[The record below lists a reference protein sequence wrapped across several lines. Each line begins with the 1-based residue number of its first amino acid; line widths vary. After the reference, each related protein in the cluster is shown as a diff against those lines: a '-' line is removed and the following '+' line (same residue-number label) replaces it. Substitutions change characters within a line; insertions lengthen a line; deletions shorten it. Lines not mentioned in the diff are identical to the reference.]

1 MENSCSFSESA
12 VWLMLCP
19 IEVTCHF
26 YRNLS
31 CAPPVSK
38 VVVCLVLADSE
49 SPVTWSTGCTG
60 VASGC
65 TSNAGGWGFALKLLC
80 PPQAEGQQVGRL
92 LHNSAKLQH
101 LRNIKPAFVWKC
113 LAQCPNHW
121 ELAIRPECITLSIKF
136 SPAASVYICLYWI
149 SSVPLFPSHSI
160 SFSKVHLG
168 IPSSPRSAL

>member
-1 MENSCSFSESA
+1 
-12 VWLMLCP
+12 MLCP

-31 CAPPVSK
+31 CAPSVSK
-38 VVVCLVLADSE
+38 VVVCLVLADSRVSCPME
-49 SPVTWSTGCTG
+49 HRVYRCPFWLCIK
-60 VASGC
+60 
-65 TSNAGGWGFALKLLC
+65 AGGWGFAPKLLC
-80 PPQAEGQQVGRL
+80 PRQAEGQQVGRL

-121 ELAIRPECITLSIKF
+121 EVAIRPECITLSIKF

-168 IPSSPRSAL
+168 IPSSLRSAL